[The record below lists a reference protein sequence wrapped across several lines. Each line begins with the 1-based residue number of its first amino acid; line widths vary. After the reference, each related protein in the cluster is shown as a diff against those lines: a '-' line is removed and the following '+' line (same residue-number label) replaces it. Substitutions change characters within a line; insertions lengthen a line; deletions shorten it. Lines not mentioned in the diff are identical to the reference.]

1 MFLSLAASALLA
13 LFNTPSG
20 VPVLIQPGEAVVM
33 APGGDGMTV
42 SDRGGAIMT
51 PLEIQAAS
59 QMAQQPIPDAPVPLG
74 KPLSLPGV
82 TPDAIV
88 PGKMVAKLYA
98 LPNGA
103 TMLVIE
109 NGLTQPIRYHA
120 SFRTDGKTT
129 PTDVCPVPAG
139 RRSFEYWPHGMDEIA
154 LDDFEPATSA
164 ACE

>member
-1 MFLSLAASALLA
+1 MFLSLATAALIA
-13 LFNTPSG
+13 LFTPQVT

-42 SDRGGAIMT
+42 SDRGGATMT
-51 PLEIQAAS
+51 PLEMRAAS
-59 QMAQQPIPDAPVPLG
+59 QIAQQPIPDAPVPLG

-82 TPDAIV
+82 TPDTIA
-88 PGKMVAKLYA
+88 PGKIVAKLYA

-103 TMLVIE
+103 TMLVVE
-109 NGLTQPIRYHA
+109 NGLAQAIRYHA
-120 SFRTDGKTT
+120 SFRSDGKTT
-129 PTDVCPVPAG
+129 PTDVCPVPSG